1 MNHQRANTYSTV
13 LIGILCLLSLQS
25 FCQEYNTNI
34 FNISVKSG
42 LSQNTIMDVVQDDY
56 GFLWVGT
63 QDGLNKYDG
72 YTFKVYKSDPQNPAS
87 IPNNFIKC
95 VVKDEE
101 GNLWIGTQTGLAK
114 YFYKE
119 DRFQEIASAT
129 HDPINTILIDKNTI
143 FIGTSKGLYKANSLS
158 NPEFNLIESTV
169 SKDPILHLALDSFDR
184 IWISKDTGLCMLSQE
199 SNELYDFTFLKETK
213 VRTTA
218 FLRGKCW
225 IASDKGLFSFHPESA
240 IIDENN
246 SLEIADLTHYPIA
259 DEDYKAISIF
269 EDHHNNIW
277 VGTVTKGVFRIS
289 DEQSKLLASHF
300 NSDQLKFSAINK
312 VYEDYTH
319 CLWVGTVE
327 AGLFRINFSN
337 KNFKLIRTA
346 DNNPNGLTS
355 NIVRGLLKIDHRL
368 WIGTA
373 RGLNLF
379 NRNTGT
385 NRKFVHDKDDPSSIS
400 SNDVKIMDYAED
412 GTVWVGTD
420 NGLNRLDPGTGTF
433 TRFFAEDPNPI
444 ITNNRIRSVKTL
456 KDGTLW
462 VGTLGGGI
470 SVINSRDKKKIK
482 SYQTQNGGIGDD
494 NVMNVFE
501 AMSGDVY
508 ATTYGDGL
516 FRLNKSKDV
525 FEKVL
530 PDSNLPDLLTTIH
543 QSKDGMLW
551 VGSYGDG
558 FYELNP
564 KSLQFRRFTPEDGLS
579 NGVVYAA
586 IPQDN
591 AVWIS
596 TNYGLNKYDR
606 KTNAFISFN
615 ENDGIQSNEFNT
627 NSFYQCHTGELF
639 FGGVNGLTYFYSDSI
654 KYDSQKPR
662 LAFTDLKIFNESVKP
677 GQVVIDGQAPLK
689 EVISDSSQVTLSY
702 FHNSFSIEFAS
713 LAYSN
718 PEDAKYAYQLAGF
731 DEDWIYTDSKKR
743 EVTYTNL
750 NPGEYTFMM
759 KGSNGDGSWSNQ
771 PIHLFITI
779 APSIWQTVWFRISI
793 ALLGISILVLLVY
806 NRINKVERR
815 KKFLELKIKE
825 HTKEISEQN
834 ERLTQSEQHLINENK
849 KKDQVFYILSHNVR
863 SPLTTLV
870 ALLKNSDQL
879 SKQDFDSF
887 VSDSSQQISESLL
900 LLDNAFYWSLI
911 QFDKLIIHQE
921 TFDLSLLIKKSIEKF
936 EKTLVKNKVKIE
948 CDADKKPITTDKRML
963 SLILQNLLFNSI
975 KFSQPE
981 TGIQVSLLQDDENLR
996 IKMTYS
1002 GQGMSKEEINQLFD
1016 EVTDIHEIKSQ
1027 NEKGVALG
1035 LIVSYKLANHLN
1047 YQLEIEKHQDHSIL
1061 ILEMPLQ

>member
-1 MNHQRANTYSTV
+1 MNHRQANTYSLV
-13 LIGILCLLSLQS
+13 LIGILCLLSLRS
-25 FCQEYNTNI
+25 FGQEYNTNI

-72 YTFKVYKSDPQNPAS
+72 YTFKVYKSDPQNSAS

-95 VVKDEE
+95 IKKDDD

-114 YFYKE
+114 YFYRE
-119 DRFQEIASAT
+119 DRFQEIVSAT
-129 HDPINTILIDKNTI
+129 KDPINAILIDNNSI
-143 FIGTSKGLYKANSLS
+143 FVGTTKGLLKANSLTD
-158 NPEFNLIESTV
+158 PEFNLIESSV
-169 SKDPILHLALDSFDR
+169 SNVPVSHLAMDTFGRL
-184 IWISKDTGLCMLSQE
+184 WISKDTGLCMLNQK
-199 SNELYDFTFLKETK
+199 SNQLYDFPFLNGTK
-213 VRTTA
+213 VRSTA
-218 FLRGKCW
+218 FYRDKFW
-225 IASDKGLFSFHPESA
+225 VASDKGLFSFLPDSA
-240 IIDENN
+240 TINENN
-246 SLEIADLTHYPIA
+246 NLMIGGLTRYQIE

-289 DEQSKLLASHF
+289 DNQSKLIESHF

-312 VYEDYTH
+312 VFEDYTH

-379 NRNTGT
+379 DRKTKT
-385 NRKFVHDKDDPSSIS
+385 NRKFVHDKNDPKSIS
-400 SNDVKIMDYAED
+400 SNDVKIMDYAVD
-412 GTVWVGTD
+412 GSVWVGTD
-420 NGLNRLDPGTGTF
+420 NGLNRLDPSTGTF
-433 TRFFAEDPNPI
+433 NRFFAEDSNPI

-456 KDGTLW
+456 SDATLW

-470 SVINSRDKKKIK
+470 SVINSREQKPIR
-482 SYQTQNGGIGDD
+482 SYQKSNGGIGDD

-501 AMSGDVY
+501 TKSGDIF

-516 FRLNKSKDV
+516 FRLNQKIDV

-530 PDSNLPDLLTTIH
+530 PASNLPDLLTTIH
-543 QSKDGMLW
+543 QSEDEMLW
-551 VGSYGDG
+551 IGSYGDG
-558 FYELNP
+558 FYQLDP
-564 KSLQFRRFTPEDGLS
+564 KSLQFKQYTPEDGLS

-586 IPQDN
+586 IPQGN

-596 TNYGLNKYDR
+596 TNFGLNKYDR
-606 KTNAFISFN
+606 ATNSFISFN

-627 NSFYQCHTGELF
+627 NSFYQCYTGELF

-654 KYDSQKPR
+654 KYDSEKPR

-677 GQVVIDGQAPLK
+677 GQVVIDGKAPLK
-689 EVISDSSQVTLSY
+689 EVISDSVQINLSY

-713 LAYSN
+713 LDYSN
-718 PEDAKYAYQLAGF
+718 PEDSKYAYQLAGF
-731 DEDWIYTDSKKR
+731 DEDWIFTDSKKR
-743 EVTYTNL
+743 DVTYTNL
-750 NPGEYTFMM
+750 NPGEYSFMM
-759 KGSNGDGSWSNQ
+759 KGSNGDGTWSDQ
-771 PIHLFITI
+771 PLYLFITI
-779 APSIWQTVWFRISI
+779 APSIWQTGWFKFSISG
-793 ALLGISILVLLVY
+793 LGISILVFLVY
-806 NRINKVERR
+806 RRINKVERR

-825 HTKEISEQN
+825 HTKEISKQN

-870 ALLKNSDQL
+870 ALLQNSDQL
-879 SKQDFDSF
+879 DKQDFENFVCDSGR
-887 VSDSSQQISESLL
+887 QISESLL

-911 QFDKLIIHQE
+911 QFDKITIHEE
-921 TFDLSLLIKKSIEKF
+921 TFDVSSLIKKCIEKF
-936 EKTLVKNKVKIE
+936 EKTSEKNKVKIE
-948 CDADKKPITTDKRML
+948 CDAISKEITTDKRML
-963 SLILQNLLFNSI
+963 SLVMQNLLFNSI
-975 KFSQPE
+975 KFSQSDTE
-981 TGIQVSLLQDDENLR
+981 IKVSTLQDNNLLR
-996 IKMTYS
+996 ITMTYR
-1002 GQGMSKEEINQLFD
+1002 GQGMSKEEINELFD

-1035 LIVSYKLANHLN
+1035 LIVSYKLAKHLN
-1047 YQLEIEKHQDHSIL
+1047 YQLDIENHQNHSIL
-1061 ILEMPLQ
+1061 KLEMPLQ